1 MELLYLV
8 GSIIWNSLISCTL
21 SLLLPFQILLRQGL
35 SCLSSSWDGDGEG
48 LTLYEGIVW
57 HQRRR
62 PIQHSFEYK
71 VRYALI
77 DLDRS
82 SHLLSSN
89 HLSADE
95 ARKVAGTTGTVRLL
109 TIPPSVGYEQNPLS
123 LYYCYELESSTST
136 LKKCIAEVTNTPWGE
151 RVSFVFNPNSDVAAK
166 SLHVSPFM
174 DMEGNW
180 KMKATIPGDDLSV
193 IITVQ
198 HPDLGEYFCAILRAQ
213 RVSSSKVP
221 DHMLFFWLMP
231 HKVAVWIYWHAFKL
245 WWNNIPFVQHPRYTN
260 PAYREEAAS
269 RDKMINCCKAGDF
282 KTSGLCPR
290 DDRNVTTHQFSW
302 TDAKW
307 PWS

>member
-1 MELLYLV
+1 MRMVNNAHSPLLRGVSRYHSPTNLISAPTSLKNNKKNPLKPANPISQKMELLYLV

-95 ARKVAGTTGTVRLL
+95 ARKVAGTTGTV
-109 TIPPSVGYEQNPLS
+109 
-123 LYYCYELESSTST
+123 
-136 LKKCIAEVTNTPWGE
+136 
-151 RVSFVFNPNSDVAAK
+151 
-166 SLHVSPFM
+166 
-174 DMEGNW
+174 
-180 KMKATIPGDDLSV
+180 
-193 IITVQ
+193 
-198 HPDLGEYFCAILRAQ
+198 
-213 RVSSSKVP
+213 
-221 DHMLFFWLMP
+221 
-231 HKVAVWIYWHAFKL
+231 
-245 WWNNIPFVQHPRYTN
+245 
-260 PAYREEAAS
+260 
-269 RDKMINCCKAGDF
+269 
-282 KTSGLCPR
+282 
-290 DDRNVTTHQFSW
+290 
-302 TDAKW
+302 
-307 PWS
+307 